1 MPYRLLIVD
10 DEDDSREALAELAE
24 SWGREV
30 RTARDGAEALRS
42 ALEWHPD
49 AIVSDLVMP
58 GTDGLWLLR
67 ALRTDLPDV
76 PVVLLTGRGSVQS
89 AVQAIKE
96 GAYDFIEKPLEAS
109 RLRLILDR
117 ALEKKLTLR
126 EVERLRRRLAD
137 LAPGS
142 DVIGAT
148 PGMLRVMDLARKV
161 APSAASVVLQGAS
174 GSGKEVLAHAIHRLS
189 TRRDGPFLALNC
201 SAIPSTLIE
210 AELFGHEKG
219 AFTGATERRPGLL
232 ELASGGTLFLD
243 EVGELPLEVQAK
255 FLRVLEDRKVRRV
268 GGRAE
273 VEVDVRVLSA
283 THQDLKR
290 SVQAGTFREDLYFRL
305 AVFTIDIP
313 PLRERAAD
321 VPLLAQHFVERFAAD
336 SGKRIQGF
344 TPGAMR
350 LLLAYSWP
358 GNVRELRNVV
368 ERAVILADGEL
379 IREENLP
386 PGLEPGSVDA
396 SLRLPLGLTLDEVE
410 RAYLL
415 ASLERAGGNKLRT
428 AEGLGV
434 SEKTLYNKLN
444 RYAAEGRGGPSGP
457 PPPALKP

>member
-24 SWGREV
+24 SWGRDV
-30 RTARDGAEALRS
+30 RTARDGAEALRV

-137 LAPGS
+137 LAPGT
-142 DVIGAT
+142 DLIGAT
-148 PGMLRVMDLARKV
+148 PGMLRVLDLARKV
-161 APSAASVVLQGAS
+161 APSAASVVIQGPS
-174 GSGKEVLAHAIHRLS
+174 GSGKEVLAHAIHSLS
-189 TRRDGPFLALNC
+189 PRRDGPFLALNC
-201 SAIPSTLIE
+201 AAIPATLVE
-210 AELFGHEKG
+210 GELFGHEKG

-243 EVGELPLEVQAK
+243 EVGELPLEMQAK
-255 FLRVLEDRKVRRV
+255 FLRVLEERKVRRL

-273 VEVDVRVLSA
+273 VEVDLRVLSA
-283 THQDLKR
+283 THGDLKEA
-290 SVQAGTFREDLYFRL
+290 VLQGTFREDLYFRL
-305 AVFTIDIP
+305 AVFTVDIP

-321 VPLLAQHFVERFAAD
+321 VPLLAQHFVERFAAETA
-336 SGKRIQGF
+336 KRVQGF
-344 TPGAMR
+344 APGAMR
-350 LLLAYSWP
+350 LLTAYAWP

-368 ERAVILADGEL
+368 ERAVILADGEV
-379 IREENLP
+379 IREEHLP
-386 PGLEPGSVDA
+386 PGLEAAAPDV
-396 SLRLPLGLTLDEVE
+396 SLRLPPGLTLEEVE
-410 RAYLL
+410 RQYLL
-415 ASLERAGGNKLRT
+415 AALERAGGSKLRT
-428 AEGLGV
+428 AESLGI

-444 RYAAEGRGGPSGP
+444 RYAAEGRAAGPEAA
-457 PPPALKP
+457 PPALKT